1 MSLVKELKV
10 SFSGFN
16 RRNSYVLMLLTL
28 AYTCSELAHYLI
40 GSLALPMSREI
51 GFGDY
56 GCSLKEGVK
65 SSSVIC
71 RDFKTKNS

>member
-1 MSLVKELKV
+1 MDSVAKELKV

-16 RRNSYVLMLLTL
+16 RRNSYMLAVLTL
-28 AYTCSELAHYLI
+28 AYTSSELAHYLI

-56 GCSLKEGVK
+56 GCFVKEGVK
-65 SSSVIC
+65 SSNAI
-71 RDFKTKNS
+71 